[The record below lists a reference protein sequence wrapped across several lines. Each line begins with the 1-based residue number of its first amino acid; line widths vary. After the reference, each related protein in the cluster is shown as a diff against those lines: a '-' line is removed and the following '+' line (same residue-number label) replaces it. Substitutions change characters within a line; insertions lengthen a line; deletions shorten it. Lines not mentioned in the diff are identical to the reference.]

1 MLRNYKL
8 WLVVTVMLAAM
19 SALTTVGVLQKYTQ
33 TACVVMAKADIESAQ
48 VINEKML
55 VSNKEFPVR
64 GMHSDTVTGVQ
75 QIQGLVSKGFIPART
90 VLRTSMFEP
99 PQSAVMSGKLS
110 AIGKE
115 YRAVA
120 LPKQLSTTVADTL
133 NEGDTVDMYVR
144 KTENGV
150 PVVQKKA
157 SDILVV
163 CNKYGEQ
170 QSAGVVLA
178 FKESELN
185 EDLLLCFFN
194 PGEVMFVLKP
204 RAS

>member
-1 MLRNYKL
+1 MLKNYKL
-8 WLVVTVMLAAM
+8 WLAVTVVLAAI
-19 SALTTVGVLQKYTQ
+19 SALVTVSVLQKYTR
-33 TACVVMAKADIESAQ
+33 TACVVIAKTDIESAQ

-55 VSNKEFPVR
+55 VPNKEFPSR
-64 GMHSDTVTGVQ
+64 GMYPDTVTGVQ
-75 QIQGLVSKGFIPART
+75 QVQGMVSKGFIPAGT
-90 VLRTSMFEP
+90 VLRASMFEP
-99 PQSAVMSGKLS
+99 PQSAIMSGKLS
-110 AIGKE
+110 ALGKE

-144 KTENGV
+144 ETENGV

-163 CNKYGEQ
+163 FNKYGEQ
-170 QSAGVVLA
+170 QSTGVVLA
-178 FKESELN
+178 FKENELN
-185 EDLLLCFFN
+185 EDLILHFFN

-204 RAS
+204 KVS